1 MYKKSSRNLIIQSQV
16 ISLCN
21 KGDLIVTDPYS
32 ADVMCNNCGMVIS
45 EKFQVINRP
54 ERPAFNTQEM
64 NAKSRTG
71 ILTSFAMSFDKCKF
85 ITISIED

>member
-1 MYKKSSRNLIIQSQV
+1 LIIQAPV

-21 KGDLIVTDPYS
+21 RSDLIVTDPYS
-32 ADVMCNNCGMVIS
+32 TEVICSNCCMVIS
-45 EKFQVINRP
+45 DKFQVIIRL

-71 ILTSFAMSFDKCKF
+71 ILTSFAMSFGKCKY

>member
-1 MYKKSSRNLIIQSQV
+1 LIIQAPV

-21 KGDLIVTDPYS
+21 KSDLIVTDPYS
-32 ADVMCNNCGMVIS
+32 TEVICSNCCMVIS
-45 EKFQVINRP
+45 DIS
-54 ERPAFNTQEM
+54 QEM

-71 ILTSFAMSFDKCKF
+71 ILTSFVMSFGKCKF